1 MLEVDDD
8 VCAFT
13 SRMDDEANII
23 STIIRIMNI
32 IVCQACQR
40 QRERTD
46 EGNDSAAIVL
56 SFGRVFYEVRN
67 GEIKKV
73 VLHRI
78 IL

>member
-23 STIIRIMNI
+23 STIRIMNI

-40 QRERTD
+40 QRERPV

-56 SFGRVFYEVRN
+56 SFGKVFYEVRN

>member
-56 SFGRVFYEVRN
+56 SFGKVFYEVRN

>member
-23 STIIRIMNI
+23 STIRIMNI
-32 IVCQACQR
+32 IVCQACPR

-56 SFGRVFYEVRN
+56 SFGKVFYYMTSYPYGGVPN
-67 GEIKKV
+67 V
-73 VLHRI
+73 
-78 IL
+78 

>member
-56 SFGRVFYEVRN
+56 SLVRYFYEVRN

>member
-1 MLEVDDD
+1 MVEVDDD

-23 STIIRIMNI
+23 STIRIMNI
-32 IVCQACQR
+32 IVCQACPR

-56 SFGRVFYEVRN
+56 SFGKVFYEVRN